1 MSNIFAKKKPAA
13 KAEVEDD
20 YVGGGGVLDTD
31 IYPAEIKYA
40 YIGKAAN
47 SEARNLTLCLKING
61 MDITRQIWMTNRDG
75 DVTYQDKKT
84 KEVKN
89 LPGFNQVN
97 GLCMLLASKE
107 VGNMDVEE
115 KTLSLYD
122 YESKKEVPQAV
133 DCFVELHGLK
143 LQVAVQR
150 QTVDKTEKNEST
162 GEYEPTGE
170 TRDTNEFIKFFPED
184 RLVTISE
191 VAHFIKSLG
200 GDFEDVLNDGDL
212 GKAIAKMQEDG
223 DYATKWL
230 EKNRGET
237 WDRST
242 GKKEGKAF
250 AGGKSSGAKASGGG
264 STDKAKAKSSL
275 FDD

>member
-20 YVGGGGVLDTD
+20 YVGGGGTLETD

-47 SEARNLTLCLKING
+47 SDARNLTLCLKVNG
-61 MDITRQIWMTNRDG
+61 LDITRQIWMTNRDG
-75 DVTYQDKKT
+75 EVTYQDKKT

-97 GLCMLLASKE
+97 GLCMLLVSKE

-133 DCFVELHGLK
+133 DCFVELHGQK
-143 LQVAVQR
+143 LQVAIQK

-212 GKAIAKMQEDG
+212 GKAISKMTEDG

-250 AGGKSSGAKASGGG
+250 DGGKSSGSKSSGGG
-264 STDKAKAKSSL
+264 STEKSKAKSSL

>member
-20 YVGGGGVLDTD
+20 YVGGGGTLETD

-47 SEARNLTLCLKING
+47 SDARNLTLCLKVNG
-61 MDITRQIWMTNRDG
+61 LDITRQIWMTNRDG
-75 DVTYQDKKT
+75 EVTYQDKKS

-97 GLCMLLASKE
+97 GLCMLLVSKE

-122 YESKKEVPQAV
+122 YESKKDVPQAV

-143 LQVAVQR
+143 LQVAIQK

-212 GKAIAKMQEDG
+212 SKAISKMTEDG

-250 AGGKSSGAKASGGG
+250 GGGKSSAAKSSGGG
-264 STDKAKAKSSL
+264 SSDKKAKSSL
-275 FDD
+275 FDN

>member
-20 YVGGGGVLDTD
+20 YVGGGGTLETD
-31 IYPAEIKYA
+31 IYPAEVKYA

-47 SEARNLTLCLKING
+47 SDARNLTLCLKVNG
-61 MDITRQIWMTNRDG
+61 LDITRQIWMTNRDG
-75 DVTYQDKKT
+75 EVTYQDKKT

-97 GLCMLLASKE
+97 GLCMLLVSKE

-143 LQVAVQR
+143 LQVAIQK
-150 QTVDKTEKNEST
+150 QTVDKIEKNEST

-212 GKAIAKMQEDG
+212 GKAISKMTEDG

-250 AGGKSSGAKASGGG
+250 GGGKSSAAKSSGDG
-264 STDKAKAKSSL
+264 SSDKKAKSSL

>member
-1 MSNIFAKKKPAA
+1 MSNIFSKKKPAA

-47 SEARNLTLCLKING
+47 SEARNLTLCLKVNG
-61 MDITRQIWMTNRDG
+61 LDITRQIWMTNRDG
-75 DVTYQDKKT
+75 EVTYQDKKT

-97 GLCMLLASKE
+97 GLCMLLVSKE

-143 LQVAVQR
+143 LQVAIQR

-212 GKAIAKMQEDG
+212 GKAISKMTEDG

-250 AGGKSSGAKASGGG
+250 GGGKSAKSSGGG
-264 STDKAKAKSSL
+264 SSEKSKAKSSL

>member
-1 MSNIFAKKKPAA
+1 MSNIFSKKKPAA

-47 SEARNLTLCLKING
+47 SEARNLTLCLKVNG
-61 MDITRQIWMTNRDG
+61 LDITRQIWMTNRDG
-75 DVTYQDKKT
+75 EVTYQDKKT

-97 GLCMLLASKE
+97 GLCMLLVSKE

-143 LQVAVQR
+143 LQVAIQR

-212 GKAIAKMQEDG
+212 GKAIAKMEEDG

-250 AGGKSSGAKASGGG
+250 GGGKSAKSSGGG
-264 STDKAKAKSSL
+264 SSEKSKAKSSL

>member
-97 GLCMLLASKE
+97 GLCMLLVSKE

-133 DCFVELHGLK
+133 DCFVELHGQK

-250 AGGKSSGAKASGGG
+250 GGGKSSGAKASGGG

>member
-20 YVGGGGVLDTD
+20 YVGGGGTLETD

-47 SEARNLTLCLKING
+47 SDARNLTLCLKVNG
-61 MDITRQIWMTNRDG
+61 LDITRQIWMTNRDG
-75 DVTYQDKKT
+75 EVTYQDKKT

-97 GLCMLLASKE
+97 GLCMLLVSKE

-143 LQVAVQR
+143 LQVAIQK

-162 GEYEPTGE
+162 GEYESTGE

-212 GKAIAKMQEDG
+212 GKAISKMTEDG

-250 AGGKSSGAKASGGG
+250 GGGKSSAAKSSGGG
-264 STDKAKAKSSL
+264 SSDKKAKSSL